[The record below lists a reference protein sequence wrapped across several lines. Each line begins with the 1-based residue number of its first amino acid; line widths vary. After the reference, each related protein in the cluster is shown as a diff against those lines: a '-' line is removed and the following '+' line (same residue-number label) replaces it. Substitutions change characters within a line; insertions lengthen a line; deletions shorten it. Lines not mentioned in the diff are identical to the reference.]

1 VFVVILPFLGVL
13 LYVIVNGNQM
23 RERDAEQSQAAKA
36 QFDEPRSFSRAG
48 RSPRRSSTRSRPR
61 RSRRAMKKW
70 MPIAILASAQ
80 FVMVL
85 DSSVMNVSIS
95 QIVADLD
102 TSIQGVQLAITA
114 YTLVMAAFMLAGAKL
129 GDIAGRDRIFAI
141 GLAIYGVGS
150 LTTAVSPSLPV
161 LLVGWSLVEGLG
173 AALVIPA
180 IASLI
185 AANYEGKERALCFG
199 IIGGVAGAAIALGPL
214 IGGWVTTELSW
225 RYVFAAETVIVVAIL
240 LTRRQLRPA
249 PRLARPPQLD
259 AVGVAL
265 SALGLGLAVF
275 GVLKSS
281 QWGWVE
287 PRGAPTVDGT
297 EITPL
302 GFSVVPFLILAG
314 LALLAGFAT
323 WEERRERLGQDTL
336 LDRSLLRIETLK
348 AGLSTLLMQQLV
360 LLGTFFVLPVYL
372 QVVLGLDAF
381 ETGKKLLPM
390 SVAMLAAA
398 LTGPRL
404 AAAVAPK
411 RVAQL
416 GLVALVAGA
425 LLLLGTI
432 DVELKGASF
441 AVALALFGVGAGLLL
456 SQLGNVIMSSVEPE
470 RTNEA
475 GGLQGTAQNLGASL
489 GTAVIGS
496 VLIAALTSGFVAEVE
511 RNPTLSQQ
519 TRNQIVA
526 AASAGI
532 PVVPV
537 ERVQEVAIDNGLSQ
551 QQASAVA
558 GDYGDAQLDG
568 LERALGAVAVLAFLA
583 LWFTRRLPGR
593 TISAG
598 LPPPVASRQGVVGPP
613 AASRSGL

>member
-1 VFVVILPFLGVL
+1 
-13 LYVIVNGNQM
+13 
-23 RERDAEQSQAAKA
+23 
-36 QFDEPRSFSRAG
+36 
-48 RSPRRSSTRSRPR
+48 
-61 RSRRAMKKW
+61 
-70 MPIAILASAQ
+70 MPIVILASAQ

-85 DSSVMNVSIS
+85 GSSVMNVSIS

-102 TSIQGVQLAITA
+102 TTIEGVQLAITA

-129 GDIAGRDRIFAI
+129 GDIVGRDRIFAI
-141 GLAIYGVGS
+141 GLLIYGVGS
-150 LTTAVSPSLPV
+150 LTTAISPNLTV
-161 LLVGWSLVEGLG
+161 LLIGWSLIEGLG

-180 IASLI
+180 IAALI

-199 IIGGVAGAAIALGPL
+199 VIGGVAGAAIALGPL

-240 LTRRQLRPA
+240 LARRQLRPA
-249 PRLARPPQLD
+249 PKLARPPRLD
-259 AVGVAL
+259 VVGVAL

-287 PRGAPTVDGT
+287 PRGALTIGGT

-314 LALLAGFAT
+314 LALLAGFAS

-336 LDRSLLRIETLK
+336 LDRSLLRIETLR
-348 AGLSTLLMQQLV
+348 AGLSTLLMQQLI

-381 ETGKKLLPM
+381 ETGKKLFPM
-390 SVAMLAAA
+390 SVAMLGAA
-398 LTGPRL
+398 LAGPRL
-404 AAAVAPK
+404 ASVLAPK
-411 RVAQL
+411 RVAQA
-416 GLVALVAGA
+416 GLVALTAAAV
-425 LLLLGTI
+425 LLLGTI
-432 DVELKGASF
+432 DVDLKGGSF

-456 SQLGNVIMSSVEPE
+456 SQLGNVIMSSVEPGQ
-470 RTNEA
+470 TNEA

-496 VLIAALTSGFVAEVE
+496 VLIAALTSGFVAKIEQ
-511 RNPTLSQQ
+511 NPTLPQQ
-519 TRNQIVA
+519 TRDRIVD

-537 ERVQEVAIDNGLSQ
+537 EQV
-551 QQASAVA
+551 QQAALGSGVPQEQATA
-558 GDYGDAQLDG
+558 IADDYGDAQLDG
-568 LERALGAVAVLAFLA
+568 LKRAIGAVAALAFLS

-593 TISAG
+593 AIRAG
-598 LPPPVASRQGVVGPP
+598 PAEPLP
-613 AASRSGL
+613 AAS